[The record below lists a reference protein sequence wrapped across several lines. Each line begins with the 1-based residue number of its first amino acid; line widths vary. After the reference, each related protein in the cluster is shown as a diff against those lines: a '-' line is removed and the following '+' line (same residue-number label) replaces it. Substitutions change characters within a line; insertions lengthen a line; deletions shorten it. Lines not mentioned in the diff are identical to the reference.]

1 MQLVNDFNG
10 RVGDRNSGQKRCVDL
25 SAYQLITDADTLA
38 AYCTKWRHSATLA
51 VDTEFIRTDTFW
63 PKVALIQVS
72 DGEKTFLIDPIA
84 IHKEGLLPLK
94 EVLCSDSG
102 PVIILHAC
110 YEDLEVFRR
119 MWGSIPQNLF
129 DTQKAAAILGF
140 GLQLG
145 YQKLVAE
152 ILQQDVP
159 KGETRSNWLQR
170 PLTDSQ
176 LDYAALDVVYLTQLH
191 DILSRALTEKGRAE
205 WVHEEFSR
213 TRALYEKE
221 DDTCYYLKFRNA
233 WRFNN
238 MQLSVLH
245 ALSHWR
251 EEVARLHD
259 MPRGFLIKD
268 AVLFKLAEQLPEN
281 MSELSSQYE
290 IRKQVL
296 RKDGEKLLQ
305 IIATARSSQDS
316 ALISIPAPLGKEVKP
331 LISALKSAAS
341 DVAASHDIPTE
352 LLLKKRDIECI
363 VRASFGAAELDLASI
378 IGCWRTELLRTCIAT
393 ELQQHQALLT
403 RYRAST

>member
-1 MQLVNDFNG
+1 M
-10 RVGDRNSGQKRCVDL
+10 S
-25 SAYQLITDADTLA
+25 SYQIITDADTLA
-38 AYCTKWRHSATLA
+38 AYCKKWHHSASLA

-72 DGEKTFLIDPIA
+72 DGEKTFLIDPVA
-84 IHKEGLLPLK
+84 IPAEGLLPLK
-94 EVLCSDSG
+94 EVLCSDNG

-129 DTQKAAAILGF
+129 DTQIAAAILGF
-140 GLQLG
+140 GLQVG
-145 YQKLVAE
+145 YQKLVADV
-152 ILQQDVP
+152 LQQDVP

-176 LDYAALDVVYLTQLH
+176 LDYAALDVAYLTQLY
-191 DILSRALTEKGRAE
+191 DIFSSALTEKGRTE
-205 WVHEEFSR
+205 WVREEFSR
-213 TRALYEKE
+213 TRALYEQE

-233 WRFNN
+233 WRFNST
-238 MQLSVLH
+238 QLNVLH

-251 EEVARLHD
+251 EETARLHD

-281 MSELSSQYE
+281 IGELSNQYE
-290 IRKQVL
+290 IRKRVL

-305 IIATARSSQDS
+305 IIDSARSNQDQ
-316 ALISIPAPLGKEVKP
+316 ALAPIPAPLGKEFKP

-341 DVAASHDIPTE
+341 GIAECHHIPAE
-352 LLLKKRDIECI
+352 LLLKKRDIEGI
-363 VRASFGAAELDLASI
+363 IRASLGAGAGVDAGELDLASI
-378 IGCWRTELLRTCIAT
+378 IGGWRNELLQARIVTELN
-393 ELQQHQALLT
+393 QHQALLA
-403 RYRAST
+403 RYRVST